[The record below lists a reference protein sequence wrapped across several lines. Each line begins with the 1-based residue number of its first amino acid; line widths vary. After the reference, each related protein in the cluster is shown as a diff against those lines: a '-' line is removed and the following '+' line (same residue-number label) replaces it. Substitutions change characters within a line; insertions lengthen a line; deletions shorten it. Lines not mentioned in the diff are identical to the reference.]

1 MDPLG
6 PSLAGRV
13 WVGRK
18 PREMSQVASQA
29 ISTAVDYVKAP
40 LVYKGK
46 VRELYDLG
54 EHFLIVV
61 TDRISAFDY
70 VLDPAIPD
78 KGNVLNSL
86 SAYWF
91 EQTAAMQPNHV
102 VHTDVNKLGD
112 VITEPEL
119 LRNRI
124 MVTKKAERIDIEC
137 VVRGYI
143 TGNGWRQYQQKQS
156 INGIELP
163 AGLRK
168 NERFP
173 QPIFTPAAKNDVG
186 HDEDISFERMEE
198 LVGKEIAA
206 ELRDRSIKLY
216 EFAHSYCAERGIVLA
231 DCKFEFGIINGKVIL
246 IDEIFTPD
254 SSRFWATDKYE
265 LDTEID
271 SMDKEPVRTYLLSTD
286 WDKNSKP
293 DPLPAPVVEETTQ
306 RYLEIYRRLTGTEL
320 R

>member
-1 MDPLG
+1 M
-6 PSLAGRV
+6 
-13 WVGRK
+13 
-18 PREMSQVASQA
+18 ASQA
-29 ISTAVDYVKAP
+29 LSTAVDYIKAP

-54 EHFLIVV
+54 EHYLIVV

-70 VLDPAIPD
+70 VLDPAVPE
-78 KGNVLNSL
+78 KGNVLNRL
-86 SAYWF
+86 AAFWF
-91 EQTAAMQPNHV
+91 ERTADIQPNHV
-102 VHTDVNKLGD
+102 VHTDVDKLGD
-112 VITEPEL
+112 LVTEPER

-143 TGNGWRQYQQKQS
+143 TGGGWRQYQQTQA
-156 INGIELP
+156 INGIELQ

-168 NERFP
+168 NERFS

-186 HDEDISFERMEE
+186 HDEDIPFEKMQE
-198 LVGKEIAA
+198 LVGEELAV

-216 EFAHSYCAERGIVLA
+216 EYAHSYCAERGIVLA
-231 DCKFEFGIINGKVIL
+231 DCKFEFGLIDGRVIL

-265 LDTEID
+265 LGIEID
-271 SMDKEPVRTYLLSTD
+271 SMDKEPVRTYLSDSD

-293 DPLPAPVVEETTQ
+293 DPLPAAVVEETTR
-306 RYLEIYRRLTGTEL
+306 RYLDIYRRLTGAEL
-320 R
+320 K